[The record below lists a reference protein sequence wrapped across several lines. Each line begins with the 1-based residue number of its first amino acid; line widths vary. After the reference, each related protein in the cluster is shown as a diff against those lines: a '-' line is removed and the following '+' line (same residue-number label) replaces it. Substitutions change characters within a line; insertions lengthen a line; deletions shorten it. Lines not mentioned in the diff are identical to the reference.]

1 MYGAVM
7 NNPGQNDL
15 NVIIQRGYSVDI
27 GGFINRGWAIFQT
40 DIASFVLF
48 CLITGIINI
57 ALTVIGALPF
67 ISFIGP
73 ITSLIIGGPLYAGY
87 FIAAFKI
94 GKNQSTS
101 FEDFFKGFQNSYFLQ
116 IFLASLMVG
125 VLTFFCLIP
134 AIIIFVLSSVL
145 PLFSVLPNDNF
156 PGGNEPNVILLA
168 MAGLCAL
175 IGLVGALYLGV
186 SYTFAIPLV
195 VGKSMDFWS
204 AMETSRKLISQQWFS
219 FFCFMLVLGV
229 INIVGSLPCFIG
241 LLFTI
246 PLTACAIAAAY
257 ESIIGLSA
265 FNSSEA

>member
-1 MYGAVM
+1 M
-7 NNPGQNDL
+7 NNPSQNDL
-15 NVIIQRGYSVDI
+15 NAIIQRGYSVEI
-27 GGFINRGWAIFQT
+27 GGFINRGWEIFQT

-57 ALTVIGALPF
+57 ALGVIGLFPF
-67 ISFIGP
+67 IGLIGS
-73 ITSLIIGGPLYAGY
+73 IISLIIGGPLYAGY

-116 IFLASLMVG
+116 VFLASLIVG
-125 VLTFFCLIP
+125 VLTFLCLIP

-145 PLFSVLPNDNF
+145 SN
-156 PGGNEPNVILLA
+156 GNEPNVILLA
-168 MAGLCAL
+168 VGGLCAL

-195 VGKSMDFWS
+195 VGRSMDFWS